1 MAFDISTVGF
11 PDGPLDDSEARS
23 LPPPPAKIHFIGIGG
38 IGMSG
43 IARSLIL
50 AGYDVS
56 GSDAVQSEAT
66 RSLAELGVRISIGH
80 TAVEWASDADALVVT
95 RRAVQR
101 TSPELEAALEHGVP
115 IIRRGELVGSLFNA
129 RMGIAVAGSHGKS
142 TTTGM
147 LVWTLR
153 ALDQHPSFAIGA
165 TLPTTTSTV
174 ALDTGST
181 MVVEADEFDHQF
193 LWLHPQVTVVTNVEF
208 DHPDV
213 FPTQEAYDDD
223 FRRFVLNTKPA
234 GTILLANDD
243 PGSSRVRDTLTLPSS
258 VTLQTFGEAEGAD
271 WLVTGEEGAWTVR
284 TPNGKQIPLP
294 LAVPGRHNARN
305 ATAALA
311 ALNALGLEPPEVAQK
326 LETFPG
332 VGRRFEILGTVRDI
346 VVVDDYAH
354 HPTEVRATIRA
365 ARGKYPDR
373 RLLTVFQPHTFSRT
387 LALLDEFASALGESD
402 RVALLD
408 IYGATETDD
417 LGVSSQTLARLLS
430 TPATTVGDPDS
441 AVEHLAQIAEP
452 GDVLL
457 TLGAGTI
464 TSVGPRLLHRLSA
477 VTANLTNSTATNQAV
492 E

>member
-1 MAFDISTVGF
+1 
-11 PDGPLDDSEARS
+11 
-23 LPPPPAKIHFIGIGG
+23 
-38 IGMSG
+38 
-43 IARSLIL
+43 
-50 AGYDVS
+50 
-56 GSDAVQSEAT
+56 
-66 RSLAELGVRISIGH
+66 
-80 TAVEWASDADALVVT
+80 
-95 RRAVQR
+95 
-101 TSPELEAALEHGVP
+101 LEAALEHQVP

-129 RMGIAVAGSHGKS
+129 RLGIAVAGSHGKS

-153 ALDQHPSFAIGA
+153 ALNQHPSYAIGA
-165 TLPTTTSTV
+165 SLPTTTSTV

-193 LWLHPQVTVVTNVEF
+193 LWLHSQVTIVTNVEF

-213 FPTQEAYDDD
+213 FPSQEAYDDD
-223 FRRFVLNTKPA
+223 FRRFVQNTKPS

-243 PGSSRVRDTLTLPSS
+243 PGSSRVRDALTLPDAVS
-258 VTLQTFGEAEGAD
+258 LQTFGEADGAD
-271 WLVTGEEGAWTVR
+271 WLVGGEEGAWTVR
-284 TPNGKQIPLP
+284 TPTGEQITLR

-311 ALNALGLEPPEVAQK
+311 ALTALGWEPREIAEV

-332 VGRRFEILGTVRDI
+332 VGRRFEILGTAHNI

-373 RLLTVFQPHTFSRT
+373 RLFTVFQPHTFSRT
-387 LALLDEFASALGESD
+387 LALLDEFALALGESD

-408 IYGATETDD
+408 IYAATETDD

-441 AVEHLAQIAEP
+441 AVEHLARMAEP

-464 TSVGPRLLHRLSA
+464 TSVGPRLLHRLSEHGP
-477 VTANLTNSTATNQAV
+477 NNRTNSTTVNQAV